1 MWYNQIERTLR
12 REQEMKKHGKK
23 MIAPIVITVLVILY
37 FIAYFGFLIY
47 LIDNIVLKLLSGII
61 PALLAAVMIYV
72 CIQRIKE
79 IKGGEEDDLGQY

>member
-1 MWYNQIERTLR
+1 
-12 REQEMKKHGKK
+12 MKKHGKK

-79 IKGGEEDDLGQY
+79 IKGVTS

>member
-1 MWYNQIERTLR
+1 
-12 REQEMKKHGKK
+12 MKKHGKK

-79 IKGGEEDDLGQY
+79 IKGGEDDDLSQY

>member
-1 MWYNQIERTLR
+1 
-12 REQEMKKHGKK
+12 MKKHGKK

-47 LIDNIVLKLLSGII
+47 LIDNIILKLLSGII

-72 CIQRIKE
+72 CMQRIKE

>member
-1 MWYNQIERTLR
+1 ME

-72 CIQRIKE
+72 CMQRIKE

>member
-1 MWYNQIERTLR
+1 
-12 REQEMKKHGKK
+12 MKKHGKK

-72 CIQRIKE
+72 CMQRIKE

>member
-1 MWYNQIERTLR
+1 
-12 REQEMKKHGKK
+12 MKKEHGKK

-47 LIDNIVLKLLSGII
+47 LIDNIILKLLSGII

-72 CIQRIKE
+72 CMQRIKE

>member
-1 MWYNQIERTLR
+1 
-12 REQEMKKHGKK
+12 MKKHGKK

-72 CIQRIKE
+72 CMQRIKE
-79 IKGGEEDDLGQY
+79 IKGGEEDDLSQY